1 MQPLPTWYWQRTSLV
16 PKICHMP
23 SLHLILQTVK
33 SLWVV
38 SCTLHTW
45 YTLQGLFCNTESNG
59 PKAKGMFV
67 QMTPPRMDRQHCAM
81 VFAFSTGRQTEWR
94 GKPGILVPKAAAFLM
109 IAMCWDPYAHLGI
122 KAIAKRNRL
131 PAIAWTL
138 WVPKSHWVQDLLLMD
153 SEDCYLWLSLSIF
166 EYLHLLLQWIRVC
179 KPAVQYQLWFGSW
192 HNFSLN
198 HIVVTQ
204 E

>member
-94 GKPGILVPKAAAFLM
+94 GKPGILVPKAAAILM

-138 WVPKSHWVQDLLLMD
+138 WVPKSHWVKTYYWWILKIAIFD
-153 SEDCYLWLSLSIF
+153 YLWVSLSICI
-166 EYLHLLLQWIRVC
+166 YYYSGLGS
-179 KPAVQYQLWFGSW
+179 ASQLFNINFGLAAGIT
-192 HNFSLN
+192 SLW
-198 HIVVTQ
+198 TTL
-204 E
+204 